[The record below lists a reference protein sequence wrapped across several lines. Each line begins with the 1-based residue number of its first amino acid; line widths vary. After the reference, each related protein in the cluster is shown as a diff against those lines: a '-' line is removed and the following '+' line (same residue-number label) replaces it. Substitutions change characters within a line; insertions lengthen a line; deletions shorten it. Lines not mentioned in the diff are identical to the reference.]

1 MPPPPSTPGLGPA
14 LVTGAAGFAGSH
26 LVEHLSSEGID
37 VIAWHKPGGH
47 TPSSSNGRVVGSEAV
62 DLLDRSAVRDALE
75 RARPGVVYHCAG
87 AAHVGKSWDN
97 TESTFAV
104 NVRGTHNLVE
114 GLRDLKIKARMLVP
128 SSAMVYA
135 ASDSAIS
142 EEHEIAPSSPYAL
155 SKLAQELVGQ
165 GNPGGP
171 DVFIA
176 RAFNHF
182 GPRQDPWFV
191 ASGFARRIAD
201 IEAGRWPP
209 ELDVGNLESK
219 RDLMDVRDT
228 VRAYRL
234 IVERGVAGRPYNVC
248 TGRALAIHELLHMM
262 LGRARVEIAVKTD
275 PARYRPNDQPVVLGN
290 PRRIQDE
297 LGWRAEI
304 PVERTIDDLL
314 AFWRDHNA

>member
-1 MPPPPSTPGLGPA
+1 M
-14 LVTGAAGFAGSH
+14 
-26 LVEHLSSEGID
+26 EHLAEEGTD
-37 VIAWHKPGGH
+37 VVAWYKPNGH
-47 TPSSSNGRVVGSEAV
+47 TPSRSNGNVVGSEAI
-62 DLLDRSAVRDALE
+62 DLLDRSAVCDALE
-75 RARPGVVYHCAG
+75 RARPSAIYHCAG

-97 TESTFAV
+97 AESTFAV

-114 GLRDLKIKARMLVP
+114 GLRDLKIAARVLVP

-142 EEHEIAPSSPYAL
+142 EEHEIAPASPYAL
-155 SKLAQELVGQ
+155 SKLAQELVGS

-201 IEAGRWPP
+201 IEAGRWAP
-209 ELDVGNLESK
+209 EIAVGNLESK

-248 TGRALAIHELLHMM
+248 TGRALAIHDLLHMM
-262 LGRARVEIAVKTD
+262 LARARVPIAVKAD
-275 PARYRPNDQPVVLGN
+275 PARYRPNDQPIVLGD
-290 PRRIQDE
+290 PRRIQNE

-304 PVERTIDDLL
+304 PLERTIDDLL
-314 AFWRDHNA
+314 AFWRNRNA

>member
-1 MPPPPSTPGLGPA
+1 MKGPA

-26 LVEHLSSEGID
+26 LVEHLSNEGFG
-37 VIAWHKPGGH
+37 VVAWHKPGGH
-47 TPSSSNGRVVGSEAV
+47 TPSSSNGSVIRSEAI
-62 DLLDRSAVRDALE
+62 DLLDRSAVREALQ
-75 RARPGVVYHCAG
+75 RAVPTAVYHCAG
-87 AAHVGKSWDN
+87 AAHVGKSWDH

-114 GLRDLKIKARMLVP
+114 GLRDLKINARVLVP

-142 EEHEIAPSSPYAL
+142 EEHQIAPASPYAL
-155 SKLAQELVGQ
+155 SKLAQELVGA

-201 IEAGRWPP
+201 IEAGRWAA
-209 ELDVGNLESK
+209 EIAVGNLESK

-234 IVERGVAGRPYNVC
+234 IVERGTPGRPYNVC
-248 TGRALAIHELLHMM
+248 TGRALAIHDLLHMM
-262 LGRARVEIAVKTD
+262 LARARVPIVVKTD
-275 PARYRPNDQPVVLGN
+275 PARYRPNDQPLVLGD
-290 PRRIQDE
+290 PGRIERE
-297 LGWRAEI
+297 LGWRADI

-314 AFWRDHNA
+314 AFWRDRSA

>member
-1 MPPPPSTPGLGPA
+1 VRLSSGFGPA

-26 LVEHLSSEGID
+26 LVEHLANEGMD
-37 VIAWHKPGGH
+37 VVAWYKPDGH
-47 TPSSSNGRVVGSEAV
+47 TPSLSNGHVAGSEAI
-62 DLLDRSAVRDALE
+62 DLLDRSAVREALE
-75 RARPGVVYHCAG
+75 RLRPSAVYHCAG

-97 TESTFAV
+97 AEATFAV

-114 GLRDLKIKARMLVP
+114 GLRDLKIKARVLVP
-128 SSAMVYA
+128 SSAMIYA

-142 EEHEIAPSSPYAL
+142 EEHEIAPASPYAL
-155 SKLAQELVGQ
+155 SKLAQELVGS

-176 RAFNHF
+176 RSFNHF

-201 IEAGRWPP
+201 IEAGRWAP
-209 ELDVGNLESK
+209 EIAVGNLESK

-248 TGRALAIHELLHMM
+248 TGRALAIHDLLHMM
-262 LGRARVEIAVKTD
+262 LSRARVPIAVKTD
-275 PARYRPNDQPVVLGN
+275 PARYRPNDQPIVLGD
-290 PRRIQDE
+290 PGQIHIE

-314 AFWRDHNA
+314 AFWRDRNS

>member
-1 MPPPPSTPGLGPA
+1 MPSPPSTPGPGPA

-26 LVEHLSSEGID
+26 LVEHLSNEGID

-47 TPSSSNGRVVGSEAV
+47 ALSSSNGHVVGSEAV

-75 RARPGVVYHCAG
+75 RARPSAVYHCAG

-142 EEHEIAPSSPYAL
+142 EEDEIAPSSPYAL
-155 SKLAQELVGQ
+155 SKLAQELVGS

-201 IEAGRWPP
+201 IEAGRWAP
-209 ELDVGNLESK
+209 EIAVGNLESK

-248 TGRALAIHELLHMM
+248 TGRALAIHDLLQMM
-262 LGRARVEIAVKTD
+262 LGRARVEIVVKTD
-275 PARYRPNDQPVVLGN
+275 PARYRPNDQPIVLGD
-290 PRRIQDE
+290 PRRIQNE

-314 AFWRDHNA
+314 AFWRGRSA

>member
-1 MPPPPSTPGLGPA
+1 MIKPDRWIREWGRGGGVTPFEESQVNSASYDVRVSDHWICPTRDPEEFRAPRIKLFPGEVVLASTI
-14 LVTGAAGFAGSH
+14 
-26 LVEHLSSEGID
+26 EH
-37 VIAWHKPGGH
+37 
-47 TPSSSNGRVVGSEAV
+47 
-62 DLLDRSAVRDALE
+62 VRIPRTVA
-75 RARPGVVYHCAG
+75 C
-87 AAHVGKSWDN
+87 
-97 TESTFAV
+97 
-104 NVRGTHNLVE
+104 
-114 GLRDLKIKARMLVP
+114 DLKLKSRVLVP

-142 EEHEIAPSSPYAL
+142 EEHDIAPGSPYAL
-155 SKLAQELVGQ
+155 SKLAQELVGT

-201 IEAGRWPP
+201 IEAGRWAP
-209 ELDVGNLESK
+209 EIAVGNLESK

-234 IVERGVAGRPYNVC
+234 IIERGVPGRPYNVC
-248 TGRALAIHELLHMM
+248 TGRALAIHDLLHMM
-262 LGRARVEIAVKTD
+262 LARARVPIAVKTD
-275 PARYRPNDQPVVLGN
+275 PARYRPNDQPIVLGD

-314 AFWRDHNA
+314 AFWRDRNA

>member
-1 MPPPPSTPGLGPA
+1 MPSPPSTPGSGPA

-26 LVEHLSSEGID
+26 LVEHLSHEGIE
-37 VIAWHKPGGH
+37 VIAWHKPGRH
-47 TPSSSNGRVVGSEAV
+47 TPSSSNGHVVGSEAV

-75 RARPGVVYHCAG
+75 RARPGTVYHCAG

-114 GLRDLKIKARMLVP
+114 GLRDLKINARMLVP

-135 ASDSAIS
+135 ASESAIS

-155 SKLAQELVGQ
+155 SKLAQELVGS

-182 GPRQDPWFV
+182 GPRQDPLFV

-201 IEAGRWPP
+201 IEAGRWAP
-209 ELDVGNLESK
+209 EIAVGNLESK

-234 IVERGVAGRPYNVC
+234 IIERGVPGRPYNVC
-248 TGRALAIHELLHMM
+248 TGRILAIHDLLHMM
-262 LGRARVEIAVKTD
+262 LARARVPITVKTD
-275 PARYRPNDQPVVLGN
+275 PARYRPNDQPVVLGD

-304 PVERTIDDLL
+304 PVERTIDDVL
-314 AFWRDHNA
+314 AFWRDRNA